1 MRGMEIL
8 GNFCKVEDN
17 GVLICEYVD
26 QDFYREIICYFI
38 LFDVLFVILIF
49 EVLYMFMEM
58 GDVVCIK
65 IVKVEKSIDMLVC
78 LVFMD
83 IQMFG
88 FDVLVVVKFVEY
100 LSFSY

>member
-1 MRGMEIL
+1 MEIL

-26 QDFYREIICYFI
+26 QDLYREIICYFI

-49 EVLYMFMEM
+49 EVLYMFIEM

-65 IVKVEKSIDMLVC
+65 IVKVEKSIGK
-78 LVFMD
+78 
-83 IQMFG
+83 I
-88 FDVLVVVKFVEY
+88 KFKKSLFFLLWKKY
-100 LSFSY
+100 LLWCYRKL